1 MGKPK
6 RENFI
11 VALCWPVCV
20 CVLSELPES
29 VLRKLHQSEKANT
42 LSENVVKPTTVEQQQ
57 GATSIKLYP
66 DRVKVAG
73 MSLRMKN

>member
-1 MGKPK
+1 
-6 RENFI
+6 
-11 VALCWPVCV
+11 
-20 CVLSELPES
+20 
-29 VLRKLHQSEKANT
+29 LHQSEKANT